1 MKAVRGIGASS
12 WLLMIVFGFVLA
24 LTLIPPIPI
33 AIGIEEDDGYVY
45 PDDATEE
52 EKKEI
57 DEQEREAWE
66 DAGRPGEIKDNGD
79 DDNDDNDNRNGDN
92 NNDDNTLNTSPPNNS
107 DIVGTVQNISQP
119 VNILSHTAQENRG
132 YLHVVGEVKNG
143 LSRSIDF
150 VQVTGTFYDAG
161 NSVIGTDFTFTDP
174 NTLEAGETAPFDLT
188 LYTDAVNPSDVAN
201 YKLRV
206 SWQ

>member
-12 WLLMIVFGFVLA
+12 GLLMIVFGFVLA
-24 LTLIPPIPI
+24 LTLILPIPI

-66 DAGRPGEIKDNGD
+66 DAGRPGEIKDNSD
-79 DDNDDNDNRNGDN
+79 DDNDDESSNEGDMN
-92 NNDDNTLNTSPPNNS
+92 EVSSNS
-107 DIVGTVQNISQP
+107 GDIVGIVQNISEP
-119 VNILSHTAQENRG
+119 VNILSHNAREDGG
-132 YLHVVGEVKNG
+132 YLHVVGEVENG
-143 LSRSIDF
+143 LGRAIDF
-150 VQVTGTFYDAG
+150 AKVTGTFYDA
-161 NSVIGTDFTFTDP
+161 NNLVIGTDFVFTDP
-174 NTLEAGETAPFDLT
+174 SSLEAGETAPFDLT
-188 LYTDAVNPSDVAN
+188 LFTDAVDPSQVAS
-201 YKLRV
+201 YKIRI

>member
-1 MKAVRGIGASS
+1 MIGIMR
-12 WLLMIVFGFVLA
+12 LIVFSMVTALVVIFILGGFNA
-24 LTLIPPIPI
+24 YASESSPYDSGYNHGCDDA
-33 AIGIEEDDGYVY
+33 AISDPDDRYINQPEKGPAFHTQEFMSGYDNGFRSCEED
-45 PDDATEE
+45 T
-52 EKKEI
+52 
-57 DEQEREAWE
+57 QN
-66 DAGRPGEIKDNGD
+66 DNGSTQT
-79 DDNDDNDNRNGDN
+79 NGV
-92 NNDDNTLNTSPPNNS
+92 T
-107 DIVGTVQNISQP
+107 GTVQSLSEP
-119 VNILSHTAQENRG
+119 VNILSHNTHEDG
-132 YLHVVGEVKNG
+132 DYLHVVGEVKNG

-150 VQVTGTFYDAG
+150 VKVTGTFYDVG